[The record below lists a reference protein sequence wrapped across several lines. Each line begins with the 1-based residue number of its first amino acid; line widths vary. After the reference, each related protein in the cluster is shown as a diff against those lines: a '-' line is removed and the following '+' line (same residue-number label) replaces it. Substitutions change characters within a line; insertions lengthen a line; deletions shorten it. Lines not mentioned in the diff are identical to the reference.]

1 MEMMKMPESPFA
13 KYSGE
18 LILGQKAV
26 DCYVLD
32 TEARVISLRATV
44 RAISNDD
51 RGEIARYIGAKSLS
65 PYLDPAS
72 VTSGIVEFTIPG
84 LPTKGKG
91 ITAETFLEIC
101 SAYVA
106 ALSGGANL
114 TEKQRA
120 TAINC
125 SILLS
130 ACAKTGLIA
139 LIDEATGYQY
149 VRQSDALQVKIR
161 AFISDELREWE
172 KTFPDEL
179 WEEFGRL
186 TGWAGSLH
194 QRPKYWGKLVLELIY
209 DALDPDVAEYLKT
222 NKPTPRHGQN
232 YHQWFTSD
240 YGVNKL
246 VTHIHQIM
254 GIAKT
259 CVTMDELRHKVAL
272 YYKKDT
278 LQLAIGD
285 NLTAISANVPH
296 TPTESPTRDVLPPG
310 VDVPGTAENASGA
323 AE

>member
-1 MEMMKMPESPFA
+1 MDITSNASKTPKSPFA

-18 LILGQKAV
+18 LILGQKSV

-32 TEARVISLRATV
+32 TEERVISIRATV

-51 RGEIARYIGAKSLS
+51 RGEIARYITAKPIV
-65 PYLDPAS
+65 PYINAES
-72 VTSGIVEFTIPG
+72 IVSGMVEFTIPG
-84 LPTKGKG
+84 IPTKAKG
-91 ITAETFLEIC
+91 ITAETFLDIC

-106 ALSGGANL
+106 ALSSGADL
-114 TEKQRA
+114 TEKQQS

-209 DALDPDVAEYLKT
+209 DALDPDVAEYLKE

-240 YGVNKL
+240 YGIKKL
-246 VTHIHQIM
+246 VTHIHQIT

-259 CVTMDELRHKVAL
+259 CNTMDELRHKVAL
-272 YYKKDT
+272 YYKKDP

-285 NLTAISANVPH
+285 N
-296 TPTESPTRDVLPPG
+296 PTEIAGLKADL
-310 VDVPGTAENASGA
+310 
-323 AE
+323 

>member
-1 MEMMKMPESPFA
+1 MKSAIIRIPESPFA

-18 LILGQKAV
+18 LILGQKSV

-44 RAISNDD
+44 RALSNDEHGD
-51 RGEIARYIGAKSLS
+51 ITRYVRAKSLS
-65 PYLDPAS
+65 PYITPES
-72 VTSGIVEFTIPG
+72 VTNGIIEFMIPG
-84 LPTKGKG
+84 NPKKGKG
-91 ITAETFLEIC
+91 ITAETFLDIC

-114 TEKQRA
+114 TEKQRN
-120 TAINC
+120 TAFNC
-125 SILLS
+125 SVLLS

-161 AFISDELREWE
+161 AFISDELRGWE

-209 DALDPDVAEYLKT
+209 DALDPDVAEYLKE
-222 NKPTPRHGQN
+222 NKPAPCHGQN
-232 YHQWFTSD
+232 YHQWLTSD

-246 VTHIHQIM
+246 VTHINQIT

-259 CVTMDELRHKVAL
+259 CATMEELRHKVAL
-272 YYKKDT
+272 YYGKDP

-285 NLTAISANVPH
+285 NPPKH
-296 TPTESPTRDVLPPG
+296 TE
-310 VDVPGTAENASGA
+310 
-323 AE
+323 